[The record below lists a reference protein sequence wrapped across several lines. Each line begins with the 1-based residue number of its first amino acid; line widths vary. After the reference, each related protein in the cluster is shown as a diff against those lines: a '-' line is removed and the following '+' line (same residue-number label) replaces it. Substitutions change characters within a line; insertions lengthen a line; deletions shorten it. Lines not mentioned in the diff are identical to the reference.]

1 MTCFQSANS
10 LQQFGNKFW
19 TLSHVH
25 NSAIFNATWSKTM
38 EDVYHRDMTVSD
50 VGPKVWKPAFK
61 QCQQLLEKLNSGS
74 MTLSDVDK
82 HFSQYKG
89 ELQRL
94 ERELKSLFCGV
105 NACGRKDRD
114 PSWIYQAVTQME
126 EYWRLC
132 EYCETANS
140 FLKLRDSLELTKGDF
155 KKVENISKKV
165 NKHAC
170 VIYVLGNIMCSYC
183 IPCIFSAILYCRCPL
198 P

>member
-1 MTCFQSANS
+1 MTCFQSTNS
-10 LQQFGNKFW
+10 LQQFANEFW
-19 TLSHVH
+19 TLSRVH

-50 VGPKVWKPAFK
+50 VGPKVWEPAFT

-105 NACGRKDRD
+105 NVCCREDRD
-114 PSWIYQAVTQME
+114 PS
-126 EYWRLC
+126 
-132 EYCETANS
+132 
-140 FLKLRDSLELTKGDF
+140 KLLRRIELGTGLTFGTGF
-155 KKVENISKKV
+155 KIMGQWQKKCHGV
-165 NKHAC
+165 RVMRTVRKKRVQEKRRRKWNKEAH
-170 VIYVLGNIMCSYC
+170 LLRM
-183 IPCIFSAILYCRCPL
+183 
-198 P
+198 